1 MAAAKPLLAPIAD
14 TRTMDAR
21 STEAAP
27 GRALAC
33 ALQQSLAAQTGDGVT
48 LVETHISWVLLTAQM
63 AYKLKKP
70 VRLPFLDFRNVE
82 ARKRYCDEELRI
94 NRRTAPE
101 LYLDVLP
108 VCGPVDAPRIGGD
121 GPVIDYVVRMRRFP
135 PGALY
140 GEMLAAGAL
149 RPEHVERLAQRLAE
163 LHYSALAADAGM
175 QCVEPQNAVAGVLT
189 ALETALG
196 ASLESAP
203 EFARVAPLRAWFE
216 ARASVQRATW
226 AARRAGGA
234 VRECHGD
241 LHLGNVVW
249 LGGDAVP
256 FDAIEFD
263 PGLRWIDVISDTAFA
278 TMDLQAR
285 GRTDLAYRLLDV
297 YLQCSGDY
305 EGLAS
310 LRYYEVYRATVR
322 ALVNA
327 QLQRGAGESRPDY
340 LGCAL
345 RLAQGPAGGARL
357 LITCGVSGSGKSTVA
372 AKLVAVAGA
381 IRLRSDVERKR
392 LFGLQPLERT
402 APAGADLYASEATR
416 RTYERLIAAART
428 TLRYGYPVIVDAAF
442 LRRAERRAFEAL
454 AQELRVPFA
463 ILHCHAERE
472 TMRQRLAERNAQGRD
487 ASDADEAVLRR
498 QLEYQEPIDDDER
511 RVTLDVATDSAVDIT
526 ALRDRWLAQGPAEP
540 DD

>member
-1 MAAAKPLLAPIAD
+1 ME
-14 TRTMDAR
+14 TQ

-33 ALQQSLAAQTGDGVT
+33 ALQQSLAAQTGDAVT

-70 VRLPFLDFRNVE
+70 VQLSFLDFRTIE

-108 VCGPVDAPRIGGD
+108 VCGPADAPRIGGD
-121 GPVIDYVVRMRRFP
+121 GPAIDYVVRMRRFP

-149 RPEHVERLAQRLAE
+149 LPEHVDRLAERLAE
-163 LHYSALAADAGM
+163 LHRSAPAAGAGM
-175 QCVEPQNAVAGVLT
+175 QCAPPQQAVAGVLT
-189 ALETALG
+189 ALEAALG
-196 ASLESAP
+196 AAPGSAP
-203 EFARVAPLRAWFE
+203 ELVRVAPLRAWFE
-216 ARASVQRATW
+216 ARASDQRAIW
-226 AARRAGGA
+226 VARRAVGA

-285 GRTDLAYRLLDV
+285 GRSDLAYRLLDV

-305 EGLAS
+305 DGLAS
-310 LRYYEVYRATVR
+310 LRYYEVYRAAVR

-327 QLQRGAGESRPDY
+327 QRKQGADASRSDY
-340 LGCAL
+340 IGCAL
-345 RLAQGPAGGARL
+345 RLAQGSIGGARL

-372 AKLVAVAGA
+372 AKLVAAAGA

-416 RTYERLIAAART
+416 RTYERLMDCAGTA
-428 TLRYGYPVIVDAAF
+428 LRHGYSVIVDAAF
-442 LRRAERRAFEAL
+442 LRHAERRAFQAL

-463 ILHCHAERE
+463 ILHCHAEPE
-472 TMRQRLAERNAQGRD
+472 TMRQRLAARNAAGRD
-487 ASDADEAVLRR
+487 ASDADEAVLLR
-498 QLEYQEPIDDDER
+498 QLDYQEPIGSDER
-511 RVTLDVATDSAVDIT
+511 HLTFDVATDSPVDIA
-526 ALRDRWLAQGPAEP
+526 ALRDRWLALESLEP
-540 DD
+540 GD

>member
-1 MAAAKPLLAPIAD
+1 ME
-14 TRTMDAR
+14 TQ
-21 STEAAP
+21 STDAAP

-33 ALQQSLAAQTGDGVT
+33 ALQRSLAAQTGEAVT

-70 VRLPFLDFRNVE
+70 VRLPFLDFRNIE
-82 ARKRYCDEELRI
+82 ARKGYCEEELRI

-108 VCGPVDAPRIGGD
+108 VCGPADAPCIGGD
-121 GPVIDYVVRMRRFP
+121 GPAIDYVVRMRRFP

-140 GEMLAAGAL
+140 GEMLVAGTL
-149 RPEHVERLAQRLAE
+149 LPEHVDRLAQRLAA
-163 LHYSALAADAGM
+163 LHRGAPAADAGM
-175 QCVEPQNAVAGVLT
+175 RCVEPQQAVAGVLS
-189 ALETALG
+189 ALEAALG
-196 ASLESAP
+196 ASPESTRIAS
-203 EFARVAPLRAWFE
+203 LRAWFE
-216 ARASVQRATW
+216 ARTSVQHATW
-226 AARRAGGA
+226 LARRAVGA

-278 TMDLQAR
+278 TMDLQAH
-285 GRTDLAYRLLDV
+285 GRSDLAYRLLDV

-310 LRYYEVYRATVR
+310 LRYYEVYRAAVR

-327 QLQRGAGESRPDY
+327 QLQRGAGGSWPDY
-340 LGCAL
+340 IGCAL
-345 RLAQGPAGGARL
+345 RLAQGPLGGARL

-372 AKLVAVAGA
+372 ARLVAAAGA

-416 RTYERLIAAART
+416 RTYERLIACARKA
-428 TLRYGYPVIVDAAF
+428 LQSGYPVIADAAF

-454 AQELRVPFA
+454 AGELRVPFA

-472 TMRQRLAERNAQGRD
+472 TLRQRVAKRNAAGRD
-487 ASDADEAVLRR
+487 ASDADEAVLLR
-498 QLEYQEPIDDDER
+498 QLEHQEPIAGDER
-511 RVTLDVATDSAVDIT
+511 HLTFDVVTDSSVDIA
-526 ALRDRWLAQGPAEP
+526 ALRDRWLAQGPVDGQESLQGARGG
-540 DD
+540 